1 MALGDYSHTIIVM
14 IIILYFMFNVYATN
28 DLIGSPERMYEL
40 LNHASKVRPVA
51 GNTDGSYLTLKSNG
65 GLIFAVVQLC
75 SGMGTVFLGKF
86 NLQTIVGGLCIV
98 SSDGYIRSRVLAACH
113 CLASEDSGSRVHSRR
128 FRLVRHP
135 FRLCHDTWPRR
146 GRLD

>member
-1 MALGDYSHTIIVM
+1 M

-40 LNHASKVRPVA
+40 LNQASQVRPVA

-75 SGMGTVFLGKF
+75 SGMGTVFLG
-86 NLQTIVGGLCIV
+86 
-98 SSDGYIRSRVLAACH
+98 
-113 CLASEDSGSRVHSRR
+113 E
-128 FRLVRHP
+128 
-135 FRLCHDTWPRR
+135 
-146 GRLD
+146 